1 MKKMSLLAAMVLFL
15 AACKTKE
22 QSASADDK
30 GGKPACDSYT
40 LDTALYNAE
49 SDPFE
54 LKDARLEGKNLM
66 IDVQYGGGC
75 GGADFVLAYNGIMA
89 KSLPPQMTLKLHLTD
104 NDHCRAL
111 VQKTL
116 CYDVSQLY
124 GGKTFIVRLNGVDKT
139 FRYEG
144 RD

>member
-1 MKKMSLLAAMVLFL
+1 MKKLSLLAAMVVFL
-15 AACKTKE
+15 AACKAKE
-22 QSASADDK
+22 RPVSNDDK
-30 GGKPACDSYT
+30 GGKPACNSYIV
-40 LDTALYNAE
+40 DADLYNAD

-66 IDVQYGGGC
+66 IDVEYGGGC
-75 GGADFVLAYNGIMA
+75 GGADFTLAHNGIMT

-116 CYDVSQLY
+116 CYDISQLY